1 MKNIAYIF
9 PLCAVILIGVY
20 SLKAEKS
27 PLDSEL
33 KKISYVLG
41 QQVGMS
47 IKAQNEF
54 TSIDSASL
62 QMAIA
67 DVLSGRPALISEEES
82 RTLLKK
88 WHTDQ
93 MAARAAEGQA
103 NLKKGQ
109 DFLEA
114 NKTKEGVRSTVSG
127 LQYIVVKE
135 GTGEYPK
142 PEQQVKVHYAGT
154 LIDGT
159 EFDSSYKR
167 GEPATF
173 GLRQV
178 IPGWT
183 EGLQLVKPGGK
194 LKLFIPASLAYGEQD
209 RPSIPANSV
218 LVFDV
223 ELLEVLK

>member
-1 MKNIAYIF
+1 MKNIFYLF

-27 PLDSEL
+27 PLDTEQ
-33 KKISYVLG
+33 KKISYILG

-54 TSIDSASL
+54 SSIDAESL

-67 DVLSGRPALISEEES
+67 DVLAGRPALVSEEEG
-82 RTLLKK
+82 RALIKK
-88 WHTDQ
+88 WHSEQ
-93 MAARAAEGQA
+93 MAARASAAQD
-103 NLKKGQ
+103 NLKRGQ
-109 DFLEA
+109 EFLDA
-114 NKTKEGVRSTVSG
+114 NKTKVGVKTTASG
-127 LQYIVVKE
+127 LQYIITQE
-135 GTGEYPK
+135 GTGEAPK

-183 EGLQLVKPGGK
+183 EGLQLLKPGGK
-194 LKLFIPASLAYGEQD
+194 MKLFIPSALAYGDQD

-218 LVFDV
+218 LIFDV
-223 ELLEVLK
+223 ELLEIVK

>member
-1 MKNIAYIF
+1 MKNIAYLF
-9 PLCAVILIGVY
+9 PLCAVIFIGVY

-27 PLDSEL
+27 PLDTEQ

-47 IKAQNEF
+47 IKAQSEF
-54 TSIDSASL
+54 SSIDSASL
-62 QMAIA
+62 QMAIS
-67 DVLSGRPALISEEES
+67 DVLADRPALVTEEEG
-82 RTLLKK
+82 RNLLKK
-88 WHTDQ
+88 WHTEQ

-114 NKTKEGVRSTVSG
+114 NKVKEGVKTTASG

-135 GTGEYPK
+135 GTGEAPK
-142 PEQQVKVHYAGT
+142 PEQQVKVHYAGA

-173 GLRQV
+173 GLKQV

-194 LKLFIPASLAYGEQD
+194 LKLFIPSALAYGEQD

-223 ELLEVLK
+223 ELIEILK